1 MATKPTVASLSEE
14 LQVMRA
20 NYGETINELELALE
34 DIGWNKLSGADEHD
48 FSRDGLRKIC
58 KNSFLFF
65 EKNPLI
71 GRAVETKANYVFGQ
85 GVTIKAE
92 HPLVDEVVQ
101 TFMDDRKNKK
111 VFSTVIQLVKLEKD
125 LNIDSNLFF
134 AFFKNSEGQVRISPI
149 IFDEIWDTVTNPED
163 KNEVWL
169 YERRW
174 TENRDSSGRFVSTG
188 TIRTEYYPDWEYRPS
203 GNNPT
208 YNGKQIHWESPVYHV
223 KVNAVLNQKFGLSEI
238 YSAQDWARAYNRF
251 LQDWA
256 TIVRSYARFAWQMT
270 KKSGSG
276 GRLAAK
282 TKLDSNISSDGYK
295 PAPAAGSVFIG
306 SDDTKM
312 APMRTAGATTSAE
325 DGRRLLLMV
334 CAATGLPETFY
345 GDASVGTLA
354 TARSLNRPTELAF
367 SLRQR
372 LWEIVIESICGY
384 AIQCAAE
391 VGYSSDVVD
400 GTLSGD
406 WEPDGWEEETFVY
419 GDDTENEDTD
429 MRGKP
434 IDTTVNVDFPALVE
448 DDQKAQVEAIVAA
461 ATLNGSTLAGTLDAE
476 YTTERLLRVLGETSI
491 EEVLERLFPEGEEP
505 EAVAVAGAVQD
516 LQQAIEA
523 LSESREMERGEVVST
538 LAAAFIEAMKESK
551 EEDDE

>member
-34 DIGWNKLSGADEHD
+34 DVGWNKLSGADEHD

-71 GRAVETKANYVFGQ
+71 GRSVETKANYVFGQ

-125 LNIDSNLFF
+125 LNIDGNLFF
-134 AFFKNSEGQVRISPI
+134 AFFKNSDGQVRISPI

-169 YERRW
+169 YERQW
-174 TENRDSSGRFVSTG
+174 NDKRDSSGHFVSTG
-188 TIRTEYYPDWEYRPS
+188 KVRKEYYPDWEHRPS
-203 GNNPT
+203 NANPT
-208 YNGKQIHWESPVYHV
+208 YNGKPVHWESPVYHV

-282 TKLDSNISSDGYK
+282 TKLDSQISSDNYK

-372 LWEIVIESICGY
+372 LWEIVIEGICGY
-384 AIQCAAE
+384 VIQSAADA
-391 VGYSSDVVD
+391 GYTSNDPAVK

-406 WEPDGWEEETFVY
+406 WVPDGWEEETFIY
-419 GDDTENEDTD
+419 DDDTDNEDTD
-429 MRGKP
+429 LRGKP

-448 DDQKAQVEAIVAA
+448 DDQKAQVEAIVSA
-461 ATLNGSTLAGTLDAE
+461 ATLNGSTLAGTLDAK
-476 YTTERLLRVLGETSI
+476 YTTELLLRVLGETSI
-491 EEVLERLFPEGEEP
+491 EEKIELLFPEGEEP

-523 LSESREMERGEVVST
+523 LSDEKDMERGAIVT
-538 LAAAFIEAMKESK
+538 LLVEALAMKEEK
-551 EEDDE
+551 DEN

>member
-1 MATKPTVASLSEE
+1 
-14 LQVMRA
+14 
-20 NYGETINELELALE
+20 
-34 DIGWNKLSGADEHD
+34 
-48 FSRDGLRKIC
+48 
-58 KNSFLFF
+58 
-65 EKNPLI
+65 
-71 GRAVETKANYVFGQ
+71 
-85 GVTIKAE
+85 
-92 HPLVDEVVQ
+92 
-101 TFMDDRKNKK
+101 
-111 VFSTVIQLVKLEKD
+111 
-125 LNIDSNLFF
+125 
-134 AFFKNSEGQVRISPI
+134 
-149 IFDEIWDTVTNPED
+149 
-163 KNEVWL
+163 
-169 YERRW
+169 
-174 TENRDSSGRFVSTG
+174 
-188 TIRTEYYPDWEYRPS
+188 
-203 GNNPT
+203 
-208 YNGKQIHWESPVYHV
+208 
-223 KVNAVLNQKFGLSEI
+223 VNAVLNQKFGLSEI

-282 TKLDSNISSDGYK
+282 TALDSKISSDQYK

-391 VGYSSDVVD
+391 VGYSSDDPAVN

-406 WEPDGWEEETFVY
+406 WEPDAWEEETFIY
-419 GDDTENEDTD
+419 GDDTDNENTD
-429 MRGKP
+429 LRGKP

-448 DDQKAQVEAIVAA
+448 DDQKAQVEAIVSA
-461 ATLNGSTLAGTLDAE
+461 ATLNGSAFAGTLDAE

-523 LSESREMERGEVVST
+523 LSDEKDIERGAIVT
-538 LAAAFIEAMKESK
+538 LLVEALASK
-551 EEDDE
+551 EAKDD